1 VLASLD
7 ILLILGT
14 LAWAMHS
21 IYPHASWVTY
31 AQIPYL
37 LWVAFATCLQL
48 TITYLNY
55 AK

>member
-1 VLASLD
+1 
-7 ILLILGT
+7 
-14 LAWAMHS
+14 MHS